1 MKLASAMVDRTLE
14 QFDAEVLPDNHPA
27 VAQLNELF
35 GDHTFFLDVSGLNI
49 VEPTE
54 HSKPSAQ
61 TWQVVKLASWKDA
74 TRTSLMPHNPE
85 PTDIVIRVPSN
96 GPDEAA

>member
-14 QFDAEVLPDNHPA
+14 QFDAEPLPENHPA
-27 VAQLNELF
+27 VPQLNELF
-35 GDHTFFLDVSGLNI
+35 GDHTFFLDVGGLNI

-54 HSKPSAQ
+54 RSEAGAK
-61 TWQVVKLASWKDA
+61 TWQVVKLASWGDA
-74 TRTSLMPHNPE
+74 IRTSLTPHSPE

-96 GPDEAA
+96 GPDEEA